1 MNSAGKLIES
11 ITYLFFSAVDKSL
24 NEVNASNRCLTSRS
38 DWFFLSFCVPRLLF
52 LSSSSSSFHQEVT
65 NRFTSSM
72 IVCFWSIETNSI
84 FHSSMLD
91 WYLQF
96 QLNFEYSLVDSISF
110 TRTTTRRDQWND
122 RKILVCEQTNRSSSL
137 KSISLANMCVLVSK
151 DKWYAT
157 NQHTRLSAR
166 RWLSWLLVSIIRHS
180 GLFSRAGETHEDISR
195 LNAFFKNLSFSLASS
210 NGTPGISLSTSAN
223 LLICQSIKN

>member
-1 MNSAGKLIES
+1 MNSASKLVES
-11 ITYLFFSAVDKSL
+11 ITYLFFCSAVDKGL
-24 NEVNASNRCLTSRS
+24 NEVNGSDRCLTSRS
-38 DWFFLSFCVPRLLF
+38 DWFVLSFCVPRPLF
-52 LSSSSSSFHQEVT
+52 LSSSSSFRQEVT

-84 FHSSMLD
+84 FHSTMLD

-110 TRTTTRRDQWND
+110 TRTTTRRDQWDALMRTNEQVFCSEVS
-122 RKILVCEQTNRSSSL
+122 RTNMCILVSE
-137 KSISLANMCVLVSK
+137 
-151 DKWYAT
+151 DKWYAK

-180 GLFSRAGETHEDISR
+180 GLFSRAGEMHEEISR
-195 LNAFFKNLSFSLASS
+195 PNAFLNLSFSLASS
-210 NGTPGISLSTSAN
+210 TDTPGISLSTPVN